1 MRSQHQDVWVYRRRT
16 PALALAGLNTLG
28 LLALCFYL
36 ARASVGGLAVLL
48 FGVLWAG
55 STAWHAVLVRIDRRF
70 RIRAALRTL
79 FYLLPAALLLLG
91 IVAVSNT
98 PQPVNH
104 RSPATS
110 PDGNLILSVPIEN
123 DLWRV
128 TIRDRKGNV
137 VYRDEP
143 GFGGLF
149 NVYWIWDR
157 QNRIWLFDSDTSYVY
172 YWENT
177 PRGWRKVQWGYGHT
191 REVPEAIQPPEVLY
205 PEYAR
210 QRSAARTR
218 S

>member
-1 MRSQHQDVWVYRRRT
+1 MRSRHQDVLGFRHRT
-16 PALALAGLNTLG
+16 PSLALAGLNALG
-28 LLALCFYL
+28 LLALCVYL
-36 ARASVGGLAVLL
+36 ARTSVGGLAVFL
-48 FGVLWAG
+48 FVVLWAG
-55 STAWHAVLVRIDRRF
+55 STVWHAVLVWVDRRVQ
-70 RIRAALRTL
+70 IRAALRTL

-91 IVAVSNT
+91 VVTASNT
-98 PQPVNH
+98 PQPVNR

-110 PDGNLILSVPIEN
+110 PDGNLILSVPIEKN
-123 DLWRV
+123 LWRV
-128 TIRDRKGNV
+128 TIRDQKGNV
-137 VYRDEP
+137 IYRDAP

-157 QNRIWLFDSDTSYVY
+157 QNRVWLFDSDTSYVY

-191 REVPEAIQPPEVLY
+191 REVPEVIEPPEALY

-210 QRSAARTR
+210 QRSAPRTR